1 MLEVEPRLSKA
12 LAERMRPKNTDYR
25 QRLVE
30 KASQLEDVIIMG
42 LGDPDA
48 RSPKHVVEAA
58 RKAIIEGHTKYT
70 HPAGMPELREAIAAL
85 LIKQYKL
92 NYSPSEIIVTAG
104 TQEAVM
110 LCMLA
115 LVDQGDEVLLP
126 QPRFTSYDTAVEML
140 GGRVVPVPTFEADGF
155 ALRPDEIA
163 ARITSRTKVL
173 ILVTPNNPT
182 GAVTPPESIRE
193 IAKLCQDRDI
203 VVISDEIYGSLLF
216 DDAKHLSLASLPG
229 MKERTITLNG
239 FSKSH
244 AMTGWRIGY
253 LAAPEQIIQKLVEPR
268 HTLSISAS
276 TPSQYAALAAA
287 TGPQTAV
294 AQIMETYVERRK
306 ILLPGL
312 DSLGFSYGTPAGAF
326 YVYTN
331 VSSTGM
337 PATVFCER
345 ILEDARVLVQPGML
359 FADPDDRYVR
369 FSLLQPKSRI
379 KEALDR
385 MKSALPNIIV

>member
-1 MLEVEPRLSKA
+1 MNKAEPRLAMA

-30 KASQLEDVIIMG
+30 KASQLEDVIVMG

-48 RSPKHVVEAA
+48 SSPQHVVEAA
-58 RKAIIEGHTKYT
+58 RKAIIEGQTKYT

-85 LIKQYKL
+85 LSKQYKL
-92 NYSPSEIIVTAG
+92 NYSSSEIIVTAG

-140 GGRVVPVPTFEADGF
+140 GGHVVPVPTFEVDGF

-182 GAVTPPESIRE
+182 GAVTPPKSIRE

-216 DDAKHLSLASLPG
+216 DDAEHLSLASLPG

-312 DSLGFSYGTPAGAF
+312 ESLGFSYGTPAGAF

-369 FSLLQPKSRI
+369 FSLLQPKTRI
-379 KEALDR
+379 KEAIDR
-385 MKSALPNIIV
+385 MKRVLPNIIV

>member
-1 MLEVEPRLSKA
+1 MLKVEPRLSKA

-182 GAVTPPESIRE
+182 GAVTPPESIRK

-216 DDAKHLSLASLPG
+216 DDAEHLSLASLPG

>member
-1 MLEVEPRLSKA
+1 MKKAEPRLAMA

-30 KASQLEDVIIMG
+30 KASQLEDVIVMG

-48 RSPKHVVEAA
+48 SSPQHVVEAA
-58 RKAIIEGHTKYT
+58 RKAIIEGQTKYT

-85 LIKQYKL
+85 LSKQYKL
-92 NYSPSEIIVTAG
+92 NYSSSEIIVTAG

-140 GGRVVPVPTFEADGF
+140 GGHVVPVPTFEADGF

-182 GAVTPPESIRE
+182 GAVTPPKSIRK

-216 DDAKHLSLASLPG
+216 DDAEHLSLASLPG

-294 AQIMETYVERRK
+294 DQIMETYVERRK

-312 DSLGFSYGTPAGAF
+312 ESLGFSYGTPAGAF

-331 VSSTGM
+331 VSSTGI

-369 FSLLQPKSRI
+369 FSLLQPKARI
-379 KEALDR
+379 KEAIDR
-385 MKSALPNIIV
+385 MQSALPNIMA

>member
-163 ARITSRTKVL
+163 SRITSRTKVL

-193 IAKLCQDRDI
+193 IAKLCQNRDI

-216 DDAKHLSLASLPG
+216 DDAEHLSLASLPG

>member
-1 MLEVEPRLSKA
+1 MLKVEPRLSKA

>member
-1 MLEVEPRLSKA
+1 MNKAEPRLAMA

-30 KASQLEDVIIMG
+30 KASQLEDVIVMG

-48 RSPKHVVEAA
+48 SSPQHVVEAA
-58 RKAIIEGHTKYT
+58 RKAIIEGQTKYT

-85 LIKQYKL
+85 LSKQYKL
-92 NYSPSEIIVTAG
+92 NYSSSEIIVTAG

-140 GGRVVPVPTFEADGF
+140 GGHVVPVPTFEVDGF

-182 GAVTPPESIRE
+182 GAVTPPKSIRE

-216 DDAKHLSLASLPG
+216 DDAEHLSLASLPG

-312 DSLGFSYGTPAGAF
+312 ESLGFSYGTPAGAF

-369 FSLLQPKSRI
+369 FSLLQPKTRI
-379 KEALDR
+379 KEAIDR
-385 MKSALPNIIV
+385 MKRTLPNLIV

>member
-1 MLEVEPRLSKA
+1 MNKAEPRLAMA

-30 KASQLEDVIIMG
+30 KASQLEDVIVMG

-48 RSPKHVVEAA
+48 SSPQHVVEAA
-58 RKAIIEGHTKYT
+58 RKAIIEGQTKYT

-85 LIKQYKL
+85 LSKQYKL
-92 NYSPSEIIVTAG
+92 NYSSSEIIVTAG

-140 GGRVVPVPTFEADGF
+140 GGHVVPVPTFEVDGF

-182 GAVTPPESIRE
+182 GAVTPPKSIRE

-216 DDAKHLSLASLPG
+216 DDAEHLSLASLPG

-312 DSLGFSYGTPAGAF
+312 ESLGFSYGTPAGAF

-369 FSLLQPKSRI
+369 FSLLQPKTRI
-379 KEALDR
+379 KEAIDR
-385 MKSALPNIIV
+385 MKSVLPNIIV

>member
-1 MLEVEPRLSKA
+1 MNKAEPRLAMA

-30 KASQLEDVIIMG
+30 KASQLEDVIVMG

-48 RSPKHVVEAA
+48 SSPQHVVEAA
-58 RKAIIEGHTKYT
+58 RKAIIEGQTKYT

-85 LIKQYKL
+85 LSKQYKL
-92 NYSPSEIIVTAG
+92 NYSSSEIIVTAG

-140 GGRVVPVPTFEADGF
+140 GGHVVPVPTFEVDGF

-182 GAVTPPESIRE
+182 GAVTPPKSIRE

-216 DDAKHLSLASLPG
+216 DDAEHLSLASLPG

-369 FSLLQPKSRI
+369 FSLLQPKARI
-379 KEALDR
+379 KEAIDR

>member
-379 KEALDR
+379 REALDR